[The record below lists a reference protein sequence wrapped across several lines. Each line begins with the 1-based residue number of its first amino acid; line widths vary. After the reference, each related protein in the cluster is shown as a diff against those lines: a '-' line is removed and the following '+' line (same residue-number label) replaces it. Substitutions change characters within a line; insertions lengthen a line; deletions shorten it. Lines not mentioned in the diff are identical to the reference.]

1 MDDEIYYVFK
11 PDWDEEYLIY
21 QEGDQWHWASRH
33 LEKGTADHG
42 LLGPAND
49 ELDSENNARQWL
61 RVNRKWVHPNYST
74 ISFNICAECD
84 KPVAYDYL
92 CPECRDE

>member
-1 MDDEIYYVFK
+1 MDSETYYVYR
-11 PDWDEEYLIY
+11 PDWDEEFLVY
-21 QEGDQWHWASRH
+21 QEDDHWYWSS
-33 LEKGTADHG
+33 LNLQSGNTDHG
-42 LLGPAND
+42 VMGAAGND
-49 ELDSENNARQWL
+49 LTTPNTAREWL
-61 RVNRKWVHPNYST
+61 RVNRAYIHPNYST